1 MMKVLLIYLYTTV
14 VNFLYIFESDSSMVR
29 DWMSMSMKKKGEMM
43 LKINVSGL
51 SKINTRYVA
60 TTVSVIPSTDMNISH
75 TIRYL
80 LSCRIRSF

>member
-80 LSCRIRSF
+80 LSCRISSF